1 MGASLGNMKVFLK
14 DNDVVNFYAE
24 IANEGVDLTIKKGE
38 KSITL
43 NISDIMDLENILN
56 FLESIETYITM

>member
-1 MGASLGNMKVFLK
+1 MGTSLGNIKVFLK
-14 DNDVVNFYAE
+14 DDDVVNFHAE

-38 KSITL
+38 ESVTL
-43 NISDIMDLENILN
+43 NISDIMDFENILN